1 MTQRLSHREKR
12 GLLIATLVLILIAGG
27 RMLYTALTPK
37 AGGTPTNSAN
47 ISEINFPKKPTRQ
60 SHPAKVPTQ
69 LFDFDP
75 NTADSATFIR
85 IGLPHWMA
93 HNALKYR
100 RKGGRW
106 RKAEDFKRLYG
117 MTNERFALLEPYI
130 KIVPPPPTQHK
141 ATEPPHRAS
150 HSRKFDAVVVF
161 NLNVVDTTTLQ
172 RIPGIGTYYSKAIVN
187 YRERLGGYVR
197 VEQLHEIEGLPTDLA
212 QWFSTDSTQRP
223 QTIAI
228 NQATFKALLRHPYL
242 NYEQV
247 KTIVTHRERFGPLV
261 SWKELLMYEAF
272 TQADTLRLHPYFTL
286 STPDERQQQR
296 PAMP

>member
-37 AGGTPTNSAN
+37 AGVVPTDSAN
-47 ISEINFPKKPTRQ
+47 ISEINFPQKPTRQ

-130 KIVPPPPTQHK
+130 KIVPPPP
-141 ATEPPHRAS
+141 RNIRLRS
-150 HSRKFDAVVVF
+150 HPIE
-161 NLNVVDTTTLQ
+161 LP
-172 RIPGIGTYYSKAIVN
+172 IPGS
-187 YRERLGGYVR
+187 
-197 VEQLHEIEGLPTDLA
+197 
-212 QWFSTDSTQRP
+212 S
-223 QTIAI
+223 
-228 NQATFKALLRHPYL
+228 
-242 NYEQV
+242 
-247 KTIVTHRERFGPLV
+247 
-261 SWKELLMYEAF
+261 
-272 TQADTLRLHPYFTL
+272 TL
-286 STPDERQQQR
+286 SWCSTSTSLTPPRSNASR
-296 PAMP
+296 ALALIIPKPS